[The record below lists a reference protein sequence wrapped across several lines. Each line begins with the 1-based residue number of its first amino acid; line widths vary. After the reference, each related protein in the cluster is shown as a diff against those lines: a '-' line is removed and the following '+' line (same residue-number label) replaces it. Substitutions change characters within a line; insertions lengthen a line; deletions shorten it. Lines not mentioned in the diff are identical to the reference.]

1 MPSNFIQ
8 RLHLLQNLPDVDLSK
23 VKEFLFKVE
32 EYIQRYTDEER
43 ICIDEYFCFVLG
55 LNPGPH
61 KTKYKDFYL
70 VPTKEDC
77 DYLMHGDNYKC
88 YNLEWLSGI
97 LESNR
102 CDDYCPDKYADF
114 CISNK
119 LLLRTPSIGAFRVI
133 CANVSEFRYVSKGL
147 MVGTMGFSDKL
158 REIVM
163 GDAFAIK
170 FIFENNHEYM
180 TYGIYPGTIY
190 LPGSIDFSIKST
202 PYMPPPPTK
211 SSNSKS
217 PSDDESSDYSDS
229 DSEYDW
235 DEPGSEEKGK
245 RYTEI
250 DDYCDEYDF
259 VWSFSITAKESDIEG
274 IANFI
279 RYERS
284 WNRYCE

>member
-8 RLHLLQNLPDVDLSK
+8 RLHLLRNLPDVDLSK

-61 KTKYKDFYL
+61 KAKYKDFYL

-102 CDDYCPDKYADF
+102 CDDYCPDEYADF

-119 LLLRTPSIGAFRVI
+119 LGLGYRSVAAKVI
-133 CANVSEFRYVSKGL
+133 RANVSEFRYVSKDL
-147 MVGTMGFSDKL
+147 IVRTMGFRSDLDK
-158 REIVM
+158 IVM
-163 GDAFAIK
+163 GDAFAIE
-170 FIFENNHEYM
+170 FSFENNHEYM
-180 TYGIYPGTIY
+180 TYDDYPDVVY

-202 PYMPPPPTK
+202 PYMPPPIK
-211 SSNSKS
+211 SSNNKT
-217 PSDDESSDYSDS
+217 PSDDESSGYSDS
-229 DSEYDW
+229 DSDYDYDW

-250 DDYCDEYDF
+250 EDYSDEYDF
-259 VWSFSITAKESDIEG
+259 VWCFSITAKESDIEG
-274 IANFI
+274 ITNFI

>member
-8 RLHLLQNLPDVDLSK
+8 RLHLLRNIPDVDLSK
-23 VKEFLFKVE
+23 VIEFLVKVE

-61 KTKYKDFYL
+61 KAKYKDFYL

-97 LESNR
+97 LESNSDFEYR
-102 CDDYCPDKYADF
+102 PCKYADF

-119 LLLRTPSIGAFRVI
+119 LGIISPTDAARVIGA
-133 CANVSEFRYVSKGL
+133 NVTEYDYLSKGL
-147 MVGTMGFSDKL
+147 MVRTMGFLFELGKTV
-158 REIVM
+158 I
-163 GDAFAIK
+163 GDTFAIE
-170 FIFENNHEYM
+170 FSFENNLEYVM
-180 TYGIYPGTIY
+180 TFNDSDVGY

-211 SSNSKS
+211 PSNNKK
-217 PSDDESSDYSDS
+217 PSDDESSDYSFS

-245 RYTEI
+245 RYTKI
-250 DDYCDEYDF
+250 DDYSDEYDF
-259 VWSFSITAKESDIEG
+259 VWNFSITAKESDIEG
-274 IANFI
+274 IANFVK
-279 RYERS
+279 YVRS

>member
-8 RLHLLQNLPDVDLSK
+8 RLHLLQNLPDVDLCK

-32 EYIQRYTDEER
+32 EYIQRYTDEEK

-61 KTKYKDFYL
+61 KAKYKDFYL

-77 DYLMHGDNYKC
+77 DYLMHSDNYKC

-102 CDDYCPDKYADF
+102 YEKYCPDEYADF

-119 LLLRTPSIGAFRVI
+119 LGLEYRSIAAKVI
-133 CANVSEFRYVSKGL
+133 RANVSEFRYVSKGFT
-147 MVGTMGFSDKL
+147 VITMGFSDQL
-158 REIVM
+158 REVVM
-163 GDAFAIK
+163 GDEFAIE
-170 FIFENNHEYM
+170 FVFENNHEYM
-180 TYGIYPGTIY
+180 TYGSYPDTIY
-190 LPGSIDFSIKST
+190 LPGSIDFSIKSA

-211 SSNSKS
+211 SSNSKT
-217 PSDDESSDYSDS
+217 PTDDESSDYSDS

-250 DDYCDEYDF
+250 DDYSDEYDF
-259 VWSFSITAKESDIEG
+259 VWSFSITATESDIEG
-274 IANFI
+274 ITNFI